1 MRQTLFLAREV
12 SARENYPPRR
22 RAKCNFLVYRAA
34 VTPAADNKRD
44 AHPSGARPRPPV
56 ESGAITT
63 CRIAPTPFRE
73 NLSPV
78 GSRRCSV
85 AVACC
90 NLPFAIVN
98 NFVGSVPGPPT
109 STYLTRGNG
118 QACWAT
124 GEFREAMV

>member
-22 RAKCNFLVYRAA
+22 RAKCNFLVCRAA
-34 VTPAADNKRD
+34 VTRAADNNRG
-44 AHPSGARPRPPV
+44 ANPFGARPRPPV
-56 ESGAITT
+56 ESAAITT

-98 NFVGSVPGPPT
+98 NFVGSVPGIT
-109 STYLTRGNG
+109 DFNILDAGNG

-124 GEFREAMV
+124 AEFREPMV